1 MIREIYSSESIKM
14 NKEFTPY
21 YAVIFTS
28 KQTEDLEGY
37 ENTSERMEELVQNQ
51 VGFLGMDTAKSEIG
65 ITISYWDSL
74 DSIKHWKQ
82 NLEHQAAQKMGK
94 NKWYSHYHVRVCKV
108 EIEYFFN
115 K

>member
-1 MIREIYSSESIKM
+1 M

-28 KQTEDLEGY
+28 KKSEDLEGY
-37 ENTSERMEELVQNQ
+37 QRTAEKMEELVKNQ
-51 VGFLGMDTAKSEIG
+51 AGFLGMDTAKSDIG

-82 NLEHQAAQKMGK
+82 NTEHQIAQKIGK
-94 NKWYSHYHVRVCKV
+94 NKWYSQYHVRICKV
-108 EIEYFFN
+108 EKEYHF
-115 K
+115 KK